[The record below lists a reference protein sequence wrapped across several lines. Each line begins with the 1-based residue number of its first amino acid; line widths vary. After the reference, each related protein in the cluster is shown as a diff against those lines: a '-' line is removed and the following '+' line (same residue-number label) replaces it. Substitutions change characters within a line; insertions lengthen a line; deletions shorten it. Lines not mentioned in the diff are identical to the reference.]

1 MSMTDGAG
9 ADVAIDITGS
19 YVGLQTAT
27 QIIKEGQGK
36 ILAPSYYAQAES
48 LDIGSYLLTKSPI
61 IHATHSAY
69 SRDYARDMT
78 TGVWAASTGI
88 LPIGRLITHTFPF
101 SQINEAFKALCSSPK
116 GYVKGIVVIDET
128 EQL

>member
-1 MSMTDGAG
+1 M
-9 ADVAIDITGS
+9 
-19 YVGLQTAT
+19 L
-27 QIIKEGQGK
+27 
-36 ILAPSYYAQAES
+36 
-48 LDIGSYLLTKSPI
+48 
-61 IHATHSAY
+61 
-69 SRDYARDMT
+69 RDMT